1 MYSAKALIDAG
12 ADLNARDNS
21 MRTPLHVSVLGKST
35 NIMKLLLDAG
45 CDVQAVNDKGFSVLH
60 IAALSGNEKAVQEL
74 RMAGVET
81 DRKDSMG
88 LMPEDV
94 ADVWGSHGTAWLL
107 RKMPKATRTTT
118 RITTA
123 NPSSNIMMVGP
134 AKGNI
139 DNNHL

>member
-1 MYSAKALIDAG
+1 
-12 ADLNARDNS
+12 

-45 CDVQAVNDKGFSVLH
+45 CDVHAVSDRGFSVLH

-74 RMAGVET
+74 RMAGVKAYE
-81 DRKDSMG
+81 KDSMG

-107 RKMPKATRTTT
+107 RKMPKATTTIT

-123 NPSSNIMMVGP
+123 DPSPNMMMVCP
-134 AKGNI
+134 TKDITNKYM
-139 DNNHL
+139 